1 MRNQYFI
8 AILIFVVWIVFI
20 DRNNLIS
27 QYRLRKQLH
36 NLKQEEKFY
45 INAAQADS
53 AELHKLRTDS
63 AYIEK
68 IGREKYL
75 MKRDSE
81 DIYIISRPKKED

>member
-8 AILIFVVWIVFI
+8 AILIFFVWIVFI

-27 QYRLRKQLH
+27 QYRLRKQLN

-45 INAAQADS
+45 INAARADS
-53 AELHKLRTDS
+53 IELDKLRNDS
-63 AYIEK
+63 AYLEK
-68 IGREKYL
+68 MGREKYL

-81 DIYIISRPKKED
+81 DIYIINRKKNDN

>member
-45 INAAQADS
+45 INATRADS
-53 AELHKLRTDS
+53 TELYKLRTDS
-63 AYIEK
+63 AYMEK
-68 IGREKYL
+68 VGREKYL